1 MQAWFNRDMRQCQH
15 CERTDKQVKNGRTRA
30 GSQVF
35 KCKVCN
41 RKYVPDPKSIG
52 YERTV
57 QQQAIRL
64 VLDGNSQ
71 RQAARQ
77 VGVSHGTV
85 ANWFKEYADALP
97 EGLPGPAGPVEVA
110 EQDELFTF
118 IGHKKTKAT
127 S

>member
-1 MQAWFNRDMRQCQH
+1 MNECPHCQ
-15 CERTDKQVKNGRTRA
+15 RTDRQVKNGKTAA

-41 RKYVPDPKSIG
+41 RKYTPTPKRNG
-52 YERTV
+52 YELVKREQV
-57 QQQAIRL
+57 LRL

-71 RQAARQ
+71 RQAARHA
-77 VGVSHGTV
+77 GVSHGSV
-85 ANWFKEYADALP
+85 ANWLKAYAD
-97 EGLPGPAGPVEVA
+97 GLPATLPTPETPVEVA

-118 IGHKKTKAT
+118 LGEKKTTRT